1 MDGGRRQNEVMEGTF
16 KNNDLPLDYDIKGTL
31 VRNMAKRK
39 ISTFSKQMTEEEAK
53 REMELGT
60 PVGKA
65 LKTAEEQYK
74 SRRKK

>member
-1 MDGGRRQNEVMEGTF
+1 MG
-16 KNNDLPLDYDIKGTL
+16 
-31 VRNMAKRK
+31 KRK

-60 PVGKA
+60 STGQA
-65 LKTAEEQYK
+65 LKKAEELYK